1 MSPVSA
7 STTAYPSSTPEHA
20 SAAAPSAARPVPFA
34 IVPDDTTAFSPNRV
48 ATLRHNF
55 HEHPM
60 LQLPQLELLAKE
72 LMLDSK
78 CRFLAPGTTVA
89 SEFTHSPRSP
99 LKRDLDEVFRRIEEP
114 GTWIALYNIETIP
127 RYLALLEEI
136 IATVRPHIERE
147 QRDIIKMT
155 GFIFISAPPSVTPFH
170 IDRENNFWL
179 QLRGHKT
186 ITTWDR
192 EDRHT
197 VAAADVDDF
206 IVWRSLDKVRLKDD
220 ARARGRELDRG
231 PGEGLYFPSTTPHM
245 TVSDTDWVRPGDGV
259 AISIG
264 VNFYTNVT
272 RRHALVHQANWML
285 RRLGLEPTPPRR
297 HAWLDLLKVPIGKL
311 AIAAH
316 RRRKGGYVLPPGL
329 D

>member
-1 MSPVSA
+1 MVQI
-7 STTAYPSSTPEHA
+7 
-20 SAAAPSAARPVPFA
+20 SAATTNAHAPPQDAATATPVPRPA
-34 IVPDDTTAFSPNRV
+34 TYRVVPDDGTAFSPNRV
-48 ATLRHNF
+48 STLHHNF

-60 LQLPQLELLAKE
+60 LQLPQLAELAQE

-78 CRFLAPGTTVA
+78 CRFLAPGATVA

-114 GTWIALYNIETIP
+114 GSWIALYNIETVP
-127 RYLALLEEI
+127 RYLALLDEI
-136 IATVRPHIERE
+136 ISTVQPFVERE
-147 QRDIIKMT
+147 QRNIVKKT

-179 QLRGHKT
+179 QLKGHKT

-192 EDRHT
+192 NDRQT

-206 IVWRSLDKVRLKDD
+206 IVWRSLENVRLKDG
-220 ARARGRELDRG
+220 AQARGRELDRG

-245 TVSDTDWVRPGDGV
+245 TVSSTDWVRPGDGV

-272 RRHALVHQANWML
+272 RRHALVHQVNWVM
-285 RRLGLEPTPPRR
+285 RRMGLVPTPPGR
-297 HAWLDLLKVPIGKL
+297 HVWLDMLKAPLGRLV
-311 AIAAH
+311 IAAH
-316 RRRKGGYVLPPGL
+316 KRRKGGYVTPPGI